1 MNPVA
6 GWTLKM
12 DYHYFWTA
20 EGVNASPIV
29 SGTGTSA
36 NGGNDNSFLG
46 NELDITAVN
55 KWNANTK
62 VMIGYS
68 NFNAGQTMRRIR
80 STTMGANDANWAY
93 VQFDVKF

>member
-1 MNPVA
+1 MKA
-6 GWTLKM
+6 
-12 DYHYFWTA
+12 DYHYFYTA
-20 EGVNASPIV
+20 ESVAANTTTR
-29 SGTGTSA
+29 GTATGA
-36 NGGNDNSFLG
+36 GNTDSNFLG

-68 NFNAGQTMRRIR
+68 NYNASSSFRLLKAA
-80 STTMGANDANWAY
+80 SVGAGDANWAY